1 MRVQILHTNDF
12 HGNLNS
18 QKAKIIAE
26 KRKSADF
33 YFDCGDCVKA
43 GNIGVLKNPDP
54 SWDALNELNCNASVP
69 GNREFHFTE
78 KGFRSKI
85 NGANFPILCAN
96 LQWKNKRHKRLLQF
110 DNQIMD
116 EDETHPLPHWVI
128 FGDVGVFG
136 ISVSM
141 VTPRMQARHISAFVF
156 EKPVESAMRCIELL
170 RSKVKL
176 LICLSHIGLKQDIEL
191 AEKTDGIDLIL
202 GGHSHDSLV
211 VPLKI
216 KNTWVCQA
224 GSHGKVMG
232 NLIWE
237 NGIKKYNLDPL

>member
-18 QKAKIIAE
+18 QKAEIIAG

-43 GNIGVLKNPDP
+43 GNISVLKKHDP
-54 SWDALNELNCNASVP
+54 AWEFLNELKCSASVP
-69 GNREFHFTE
+69 GNREFHITE
-78 KGFRSKI
+78 KGFHSKI
-85 NGANFPILCAN
+85 TGANFPVLCAN
-96 LQWKNKRHKRLLQF
+96 LQWKNKREKRLLQF
-110 DNQIMD
+110 DNHAMD
-116 EDETHPLPHWVI
+116 EDDTHPLPHWVI
-128 FGDVGVFG
+128 FDTVGVFG
-136 ISVSM
+136 VSVPM
-141 VTPRMQARHISAFVF
+141 VTARMQARHISAFVY
-156 EKPVESAMRCIELL
+156 ENPVESAMRCIELL
-170 RSKVKL
+170 RDKVKL
-176 LICLSHIGLKQDIEL
+176 LICLSHIGLKQDVAL
-191 AEKTDGIDLIL
+191 AERTDGIDIIL

-224 GSHGKVMG
+224 GSHGKVIG

-237 NGIKKYNLDPL
+237 NGIKQYNLDPL